1 MRVLVFGDSIAEGM
15 WDTHGGWVQR
25 LRTHYDTKHL
35 VTKTDQPEVINVSIS
50 GDRTQDVIDRLI
62 NEARFR
68 EWNDEDF
75 VLVLAVGINDSAIVN
90 GKEIT
95 PIDDFVAKYDQLLKE
110 AYRLTGRV
118 LIIGL
123 TPVDEDAP
131 TVKDPKYAYNNERI
145 TNYNDELKQLAGDDV
160 TFVELLQ
167 TFTDKLAKG
176 AELLSDGLHPN
187 DAGHELIAA
196 TTLPVLDALIAA
208 KAV

>member
-1 MRVLVFGDSIAEGM
+1 
-15 WDTHGGWVQR
+15 
-25 LRTHYDTKHL
+25 
-35 VTKTDQPEVINVSIS
+35 
-50 GDRTQDVIDRLI
+50 
-62 NEARFR
+62 
-68 EWNDEDF
+68 
-75 VLVLAVGINDSAIVN
+75 VGINDSAIVN

-167 TFTDKLAKG
+167 IFTDKLAQG

-208 KAV
+208 KAE